1 MPYVL
6 VLEDIDSDAHEVESA
21 LKEIGDFELQR
32 FDAAS
37 RAIEF
42 LSDALKNASELP
54 ASMVVDLNLPQSS
67 GYELLRFYHATPQL
81 HSVPCAVWT
90 VMDHEI
96 DKKLTTWM
104 GSRKLISKNSG
115 PATLR
120 KSLAS
125 LLKNSASSDSA
136 SDKSS
141 AKSKPSSD
149 SVRRPPKRA

>member
-6 VLEDIDSDAHEVESA
+6 ILEDTDSDAHEVASA

-32 FDAAS
+32 FEAAS

-54 ASMVVDLNLPQSS
+54 ALMVVDLNLPQSS
-67 GYELLRFYHATPQL
+67 GYELLRFYHATPQVQ
-81 HSVPCAVWT
+81 SIPCAVWS
-90 VMDHEI
+90 VMDNEI

-125 LLKNSASSDSA
+125 LLKENATPSGTDKGNS
-136 SDKSS
+136 
-141 AKSKPSSD
+141 KSKSGSEA
-149 SVRRPPKRA
+149 VRRPPKRA

>member
-6 VLEDIDSDAHEVESA
+6 LLEDIDSDAHEVEAA
-21 LKEIGDFELQR
+21 LMQIGNYEVQR
-32 FDAAS
+32 FEAAS
-37 RAIEF
+37 RAVEI
-42 LSDALKNASELP
+42 LSDALHSGSELP
-54 ASMVVDLNLPQSS
+54 ALIVIDLNLPQSS
-67 GYELLRFYHATPQL
+67 GYELLRFYHATPQIQ
-81 HSVPCAVWT
+81 SVPCAVWT

-141 AKSKPSSD
+141 AKSKPSSN
-149 SVRRPPKRA
+149 SVRRSPKRA

>member
-6 VLEDIDSDAHEVESA
+6 LLEDIDSDAHEVESA
-21 LKEIGDFELQR
+21 LKEIGNYKVQR
-32 FDAAS
+32 FEAAS
-37 RAIEF
+37 RAIEV
-42 LSDALKNASELP
+42 LSDALKSGSELP
-54 ASMVVDLNLPQSS
+54 KLMVVDLNLPQSS

-81 HSVPCAVWT
+81 QSIPCAVWS
-90 VMDHEI
+90 VMDNEI

-125 LLKNSASSDSA
+125 LLESGASSDSA

-141 AKSKPSSD
+141 VKSKSGSN

>member
-6 VLEDIDSDAHEVESA
+6 VLEDIDSDAHEVASA
-21 LKEIGDFELQR
+21 LKEIGSYELQR
-32 FDAAS
+32 FEAAS

-42 LSDALKNASELP
+42 LSDALKDDSELP
-54 ASMVVDLNLPQSS
+54 ALIVVDLNLPQSS
-67 GYELLRFYHATPQL
+67 GYELLRYYHATPQMQ
-81 HSVPCAVWT
+81 SVPCAVWS
-90 VMDHEI
+90 VMDNEI

-125 LLKNSASSDSA
+125 LLQEPAA
-136 SDKSS
+136 PGAGSDKSS
-141 AKSKPSSD
+141 RSKNGSSAQ
-149 SVRRPPKRA
+149 RRPPKRA